1 MLPVIYHSIYSDFPL
16 PDGHRYPLQK
26 YQLLKTYIE
35 QQPWP
40 VQSFEPEILNS
51 DTLKAI
57 HDAGYVDALI
67 TGSLP
72 LVKMRRIGFPWSHA
86 LIQRSLTSLGG
97 TTLTVDKAIEQG
109 VAIHLT
115 GGYHH
120 AHHDFGSGFCLFND
134 LILAANHALSSPT
147 IEKVLIVDCDV
158 HHGDGTAT
166 LAQHRSDIVTLSVHC
181 DKNFPSRKP
190 ESDIDL
196 PMPIG
201 TDSESYLREF
211 IPCLTLALA
220 LHQPDMVIYDAGVDI
235 HTDDELGYM
244 SVCQAGIA
252 KRDSAVFAACKA
264 HQIPVAAVIGGGY
277 RTDQTALVPLHA
289 ELIRAALKTYF
300 SNLET
305 HYPNIES

>member
-1 MLPVIYHSIYSDFPL
+1 MLPLVYHDIYSNFPL

-26 YQLLKTYIE
+26 YQLLKTFIE
-35 QQPWP
+35 QQQWP
-40 VQSFEPEILNS
+40 VQSFEPTVLCS
-51 DTLKAI
+51 DKLKAI
-57 HDAGYVDALI
+57 HHVDYVDALI
-67 TGSLP
+67 SGNLP
-72 LVKMRRIGFPWSHA
+72 LVKMRRIGFPWTPA

-97 TTLTVDKAIEQG
+97 TTLTVDKAIEHG

-120 AHHDFGSGFCLFND
+120 AHYDFGSGFCLFND
-134 LILAANHALSSPT
+134 LILAANHALSYPE

-158 HHGDGTAT
+158 HQGDGTAT
-166 LAQHRSDIVTLSVHC
+166 LAQDRSDIVTLSVHC

-201 TDSESYLREF
+201 TDSDKYLREF

-220 LHQPDMVIYDAGVDI
+220 QHQPDMVIYDAGVDI

-244 SVCQAGIA
+244 SVCQSGIA
-252 KRDSAVFAACKA
+252 QRDNAVFEACKA

-277 RTDQTALVPLHA
+277 RTEQTALVPLHA
-289 ELIRAALKTYF
+289 ELVRAALNTY
-300 SNLET
+300 
-305 HYPNIES
+305 YPHTEI